1 MIPVS
6 TTRAKVLF
14 VLLAAVFACAGRTR
28 GATPPATLPT
38 IVAHTG
44 AFESQAGFL
53 TLFWDHGEGR
63 VYMQVDEPGEELLYG
78 AGLAGGAG
86 TLEVDLDRG
95 RLGDL
100 ALVRFT
106 RAGRRL
112 LLERLQ
118 VEHRAAA
125 QAPAEA
131 RRAVSES
138 FPSAVL
144 AALPI
149 VAQTGRALL
158 VDATDF
164 VLRDPSIAATLRA
177 AKQGDWQ
184 ADPSRAALRPERS
197 GAFPLNTELEAA
209 LTFAA
214 ETPAAGSAVVA
225 PDGRTLTLRV
235 HHSFRRLPPPGFEE
249 RAYDPRVGFIPDSHK
264 DYTAPR
270 QEPLERALARRWR
283 LEKKDPAAVLSEPV
297 QPIVF
302 YLDRAIPEPERGV
315 VRAAALWWNHA
326 FERAGFKDAL
336 VVRDLPE
343 GATFL
348 DARYS
353 GIEWIHR
360 SERAWSIGESQ
371 IDPRSGEILHAVA
384 RIDSHRRRTTARQW
398 WNLAQPRQ
406 AGQACIA
413 GQAPDAG
420 WLAAFDADGAVDEQ
434 TLVLQRLAYLSAH
447 EVGHTLG
454 LAHNWAA
461 TTFGWG
467 SVMDY
472 LAANVQL
479 KPAERGQAPALDLSD
494 AFPRDI
500 GDYDTLMIQWGY
512 TPRADAPARERLIQG
527 AYARGVIYP
536 LDSDPRWAEYDWG
549 PDPVAWL
556 RTTQAVRRVI
566 LARFGRT
573 QLAPGTPLYDL
584 QQRFNLAYLY
594 HRFGIQAAQQ
604 HVGGQFQTNALAGD
618 GQVPLRFVPA
628 RQQREALGL
637 LLAALTPEELEISD
651 EVLGVL
657 VPPPAGLPAT
667 RERFP
672 SDAGFV
678 FSPLTAARTLAG
690 LIVAPL
696 LTPERAARLLLV
708 SERAALD
715 LDELLA
721 QLIKA
726 TWGAVDVVPARR
738 AALRRVTQRVVL
750 ERLMDLA
757 ADPAANAD
765 TRALVRL
772 HLERLRATLRL
783 RQPHDVLERAH
794 DRQAERDL
802 RVFLD
807 EPAVAAPKF
816 LSPVAPPGRP
826 IGH

>member
-1 MIPVS
+1 MPLTAS
-6 TTRAKVLF
+6 ARLVLC
-14 VLLAAVFACAGRTR
+14 VALLTAWLA
-28 GATPPATLPT
+28 PATASGAALPT
-38 IVAHTG
+38 IEARSAG
-44 AFESQAGFL
+44 LDGQAGFL
-53 TLFWDHGEGR
+53 GLFWDHDEGR
-63 VYMQVDEPGEELLYG
+63 AYLRVAEPDEPLLYG
-78 AGLAGGAG
+78 VGLAGGAG
-86 TLEVDLDRG
+86 TLEVELDRG
-95 RLGDL
+95 QLGEL

-112 LLERLQ
+112 LIERQQ
-118 VEHRAAA
+118 VEHRAAPDA
-125 QAPAEA
+125 NPEA
-131 RRAVSES
+131 RRAVAES

-149 VAQTGRALL
+149 VAQSGRALL
-158 VDATDF
+158 VDVTDF
-164 VLRDPSIAATLRA
+164 ALRDPGLASALRS

-184 ADPSRAALRPERS
+184 HDAGRAALRPERS
-197 GAFPLNTELEAA
+197 GAFPLNTELEVA
-209 LTFAA
+209 LTFSA
-214 ETPAAGSAVVA
+214 ETPAPGSAAVA

-235 HHSFRRLPPPGFEE
+235 HHTFRRLPPPGFEPL
-249 RAYDPRVGFIPDSHK
+249 AYDPRVGFIPDRHK

-283 LEKKDPAAVLSEPV
+283 LEKKDPAAALSEPV

-302 YLDRAIPEPERGV
+302 YLDRAIPEPERSV
-315 VRAAALWWNHA
+315 VRTAALWWNHA

-353 GIEWIHR
+353 GIQWIHR

-371 IDPRSGEILHAVA
+371 IDPRTGEILHAVA

-398 WNLAQPRQ
+398 RNLARPGGPTGACL
-406 AGQACIA
+406 AGE
-413 GQAPDAG
+413 APEAG
-420 WLAAFDADGAVDEQ
+420 WLAAFDVDGAVDEE

-479 KPAERGQAPALDLSD
+479 RAGAPGQPAALDLSD
-494 AFPRDI
+494 AFPHDI
-500 GDYDTLMIQWGY
+500 GGYDTLMIQWGY
-512 TPRADAPARERLIQG
+512 TPGVDTRARERLIQD
-527 AYARGVIYP
+527 AYARGIVFP

-566 LARFGRT
+566 LQRFGVA
-573 QLAPGTPLYDL
+573 QLRPGTPLYDL

-628 RQQREALGL
+628 GQQREALEL
-637 LLAALTPEELEISD
+637 LLAALTPEALEIPD
-651 EVLGVL
+651 DVLAVL
-657 VPPPAGLPAT
+657 VPPPSGLPAS

-672 SDAGFV
+672 SEAGAT
-678 FSPLTAARTLAG
+678 FSPWTAARTLAG

-696 LTPERAARLLLV
+696 LAPERTARLLLV
-708 SERAALD
+708 TGRDALS
-715 LDELLA
+715 LDELIGR
-721 QLIKA
+721 LISA
-726 TWGAVDVVPARR
+726 TWGASAPLDARR
-738 AALRRVTQRVVL
+738 AALRRVAQRVVL
-750 ERLMDLA
+750 EQLMTLA
-757 ADPAANAD
+757 MQPEAAPEA
-765 TRALVRL
+765 RALARARLVRL
-772 HLERLRATLRL
+772 RAELRVRPGA
-783 RQPHDVLERAH
+783 DVLERAH
-794 DRQAERDL
+794 YRQAERDL
-802 RVFLD
+802 QVFLD
-807 EPAVAAPKF
+807 EPGGQPLRPTLAAP
-816 LSPVAPPGRP
+816 PPGRP
-826 IGH
+826 IGQ

>member
-1 MIPVS
+1 
-6 TTRAKVLF
+6 
-14 VLLAAVFACAGRTR
+14 VLLVAALAGFCAAVPNAA
-28 GATPPATLPT
+28 AAAPLPT
-38 IVAHTG
+38 IAARSAG
-44 AFESQAGFL
+44 LAGQDGFL
-53 TLFWDHGEGR
+53 GLVWDHDEGR
-63 VYMQVDEPGEELLYG
+63 VYLRVDDPDEALLYG
-78 AGLAGGAG
+78 VGLAGGAG
-86 TLEVDLDRG
+86 MLEVDLDRG
-95 RLGDL
+95 QLGEL

-112 LLERLQ
+112 LLERQ
-118 VEHRAAA
+118 QMDHRAGPDAT
-125 QAPAEA
+125 PEA
-131 RRAVSES
+131 RRAVAES

-149 VAQTGRALL
+149 VAQSGAALL
-158 VDATDF
+158 VDVTDF
-164 VLRDPSIAATLRA
+164 ALRDPGVASALRA

-184 ADPSRAALRPERS
+184 HDAGRAALRPERS

-209 LTFAA
+209 LTFTA
-214 ETPAAGSAVVA
+214 ETPAPGSAAVA

-235 HHSFRRLPPPGFEE
+235 HHSFRRLPAPGFAP
-249 RAYDPRVGFIPDSHK
+249 RAYDPRVGFIPDVHK

-270 QEPLERALARRWR
+270 PEPLERARARRWR
-283 LEKKDPAAVLSEPV
+283 LEKKDPAAALSEPV

-302 YLDRAIPEPERGV
+302 YLDRAIPEPERSV

-360 SERAWSIGESQ
+360 TERAWSIGESQ
-371 IDPRSGEILHAVA
+371 IDPRTGEILHAVA

-398 WNLAQPRQ
+398 WNLARPREGLRTCL
-406 AGQACIA
+406 AAE
-413 GQAPDAG
+413 APESA
-420 WLAAFDADGAVDEQ
+420 WLAAFDVDGAVDEE

-479 KPAERGQAPALDLSD
+479 KSAAPGQPPALDLSD
-494 AFPRDI
+494 AFPHDV
-500 GDYDTLMIQWGY
+500 GSYDTLMIQWGY
-512 TPRADAPARERLIQG
+512 TPGLEAAGAERLIQD
-527 AYARGVIYP
+527 AYARGIVYP

-566 LARFGRT
+566 LTRFGRA
-573 QLAPGTPLYDL
+573 QLRPGAPLYDL

-618 GQVPLRFVPA
+618 GQVPLRWVPA
-628 RQQREALGL
+628 ARQREALGL
-637 LLAALTPEELEISD
+637 LLEALNPEALDIPD
-651 EVLGVL
+651 DVLAVL
-657 VPPPAGLPAT
+657 VPPPANLPAS

-672 SDAGFV
+672 SEAGAV
-678 FSPLTAARTLAG
+678 FSPWTAARTLAG

-696 LTPERAARLLLV
+696 LTPERAARLLL
-708 SERAALD
+708 APGHDALD
-715 LDELLA
+715 LDELLTR
-721 QLIKA
+721 LVGA
-726 TWGAVDVVPARR
+726 TWGAPTDSSARR
-738 AALRRVTQRVVL
+738 AALRRVAQRVVL
-750 ERLMDLA
+750 EHLLALA
-757 ADPAANAD
+757 AHAEAAPEV
-765 TRALVRL
+765 RALARAQL
-772 HLERLRATLRL
+772 TRLRAELRL
-783 RQPHDVLERAH
+783 RQPTDALERAH
-794 DRQAERDL
+794 RRQAERDL

-807 EPAVAAPKF
+807 DIAGASTRPATAP
-816 LSPVAPPGRP
+816 APPGRP